1 MTPVILPKMGL
12 TMEDAKVVKWHKK
25 EGESLRIGEAL
36 LEIETEK
43 ANAEIESPANGFLK
57 KIVVNEGESLPVE
70 SVLAYVAES
79 EAELAAELALP
90 SDSTQPTHSRTKS
103 LVCQGE
109 VSSEG
114 SSCGALEAAQNV
126 SGEIRAAPAARKL
139 ARDLRVDLTH
149 VRGSGPNGRILP
161 EDVRKYSTHQPN
173 AEPNRNWEG
182 RRSLRSHLM
191 RSVQSIPHINIA
203 REICAE
209 HLADFKKQNESL
221 TYTDIILKVFGQS
234 LTGFPVF
241 KTSIM
246 DEKVFSADSNNI
258 GLIVEAGESIRIPV
272 LRGVDQKTIHQ
283 ISRENKELTRKAR
296 ENLLTHDE
304 VQGATVSVTNLG
316 MYGVDYFTAII
327 PYGQCGI
334 LTVGRIKGMAEGR
347 EREQRTL
354 SLWLN
359 LVVDHRLIDGATAAR
374 LLDRMAGYLETR
386 SLFVLLAEQ
395 GA

>member
-79 EAELAAELALP
+79 EEELAAELALP
-90 SDSTQPTHSRTKS
+90 FGSTQPAHSQPKN
-103 LVCQGE
+103 LVYM
-109 VSSEG
+109 SSEPSSYSATG
-114 SSCGALEAAQNV
+114 SDQNP

-139 ARDLRVDLTH
+139 ARELRVDLTQ
-149 VRGSGPNGRILP
+149 VRGTGPNGRILP
-161 EDVRKYSTHQPN
+161 EDVRNYSTHKPN
-173 AEPNRNWEG
+173 AEPDRNWEE
-182 RRSLRSHLM
+182 RRPLRSHLM
-191 RSVQSIPHINIA
+191 RSFQSIPHINIA

-209 HLADFKKQNESL
+209 RLVEFKKQNESL

-234 LTGFPVF
+234 LTGFSVF
-241 KTSIM
+241 KTAIM
-246 DEKVFSADSNNI
+246 DEKVFTAESINI
-258 GLIVEAGESIRIPV
+258 GLVVDAGESIRIPV
-272 LRGVDQKTIHQ
+272 LRGVDQKNLHQ

-334 LTVGRIKGMAEGR
+334 LTVGRIKRMAESR
-347 EREQRTL
+347 EREPRAPG
-354 SLWLN
+354 LWLN
-359 LVVDHRLIDGATAAR
+359 LVVDHRLIDGAIAAR
-374 LLDRMAGYLETR
+374 LLDRMAGYLETK
-386 SLFVLLAEQ
+386 SLFVLLDGS

>member
-1 MTPVILPKMGL
+1 
-12 TMEDAKVVKWHKK
+12 
-25 EGESLRIGEAL
+25 
-36 LEIETEK
+36 
-43 ANAEIESPANGFLK
+43 
-57 KIVVNEGESLPVE
+57 
-70 SVLAYVAES
+70 
-79 EAELAAELALP
+79 
-90 SDSTQPTHSRTKS
+90 
-103 LVCQGE
+103 
-109 VSSEG
+109 
-114 SSCGALEAAQNV
+114 
-126 SGEIRAAPAARKL
+126 
-139 ARDLRVDLTH
+139 
-149 VRGSGPNGRILP
+149 
-161 EDVRKYSTHQPN
+161 
-173 AEPNRNWEG
+173 
-182 RRSLRSHLM
+182 M

-246 DEKVFSADSNNI
+246 YEKVFTAESINI
-258 GLIVEAGESIRIPV
+258 GLVVDAGESIRIPV
-272 LRGVDQKTIHQ
+272 LRGVDQKPIHQ
-283 ISRENKELTRKAR
+283 ISRESKELTRRAR

-316 MYGVDYFTAII
+316 VYGVDYFTAII

-334 LTVGRIKGMAEGR
+334 LTVGRIKGMAQSR

-354 SLWLN
+354 SFWLN

-386 SLFVLLAEQ
+386 SLLVLLAEHE
-395 GA
+395 G